1 LKREIP
7 KYTKALGLRTKKIK
21 FLPGRT
27 TTREKCGI
35 TSHVRKPEI
44 RAEREHGGSVSQG

>member
-1 LKREIP
+1 LKWGIP

-27 TTREKCGI
+27 TTREKRGI

-44 RAEREHGGSVSQG
+44 RAERDEAG